1 MKPFFS
7 KWLSIL
13 INLSYRVSI
22 FPDLLKVAKV
32 TPIHKKDCKL
42 NHTNYRP
49 ISLLS
54 VISKIYEKTLYVRM
68 YSYLSHHNLLYDKQ
82 FGFRSSY
89 STIHALT
96 DITENIKILLDS
108 QFYVCGIFVDLEKAF
123 DTVNHKILIDKL
135 NVFGF
140 RDQTNMLL
148 KSYLYNR
155 KQFVSING
163 FDSNINTIKC
173 GVPRGSCLGPLL
185 FLIYIND
192 FRFCL
197 NKTNTGHF
205 ADDTY
210 IMFSSK
216 KIKTIETVINHEL
229 KMVSNWMNLNK
240 LSLNN
245 DKTKLIIFR
254 SKQKPFDTNMLSIK
268 LNGKKLKVEENV
280 KYLGMYLDQHLNW
293 DYHINQLSKKL
304 SRANGIIS
312 KLRHNAPIKTCL
324 QVYYAI
330 FYSHLI
336 YGSSIWG
343 LTYEKN
349 LDSIR
354 LMQKNAYVY
363 LLFLSFVVQLTNFS
377 VIFSY

>member
-1 MKPFFS
+1 
-7 KWLSIL
+7 
-13 INLSYRVSI
+13 
-22 FPDLLKVAKV
+22 
-32 TPIHKKDCKL
+32 
-42 NHTNYRP
+42 
-49 ISLLS
+49 
-54 VISKIYEKTLYVRM
+54 M

-135 NVFGF
+135 NVYGF

-173 GVPRGSCLGPLL
+173 GVPQGSCLGPLL

-293 DYHINQLSKKL
+293 DYHINQLTSQLGL
-304 SRANGIIS
+304 S
-312 KLRHNAPIKTCL
+312 H
-324 QVYYAI
+324 
-330 FYSHLI
+330 
-336 YGSSIWG
+336 
-343 LTYEKN
+343 
-349 LDSIR
+349 
-354 LMQKNAYVY
+354 
-363 LLFLSFVVQLTNFS
+363 
-377 VIFSY
+377 